1 MDVES
6 LQKSDR
12 RRGSCLDIFFI
23 LSIIF
28 LFVAVAAVAV
38 GGAMFVME
46 VRTKLES
53 KRPAY
58 EFATSRQTGSAPD
71 PAYKVHNF
79 AYLEATSSLR
89 QNITR
94 EECNPLFHHH
104 LNDLCLSPPAGDL
117 KTSTMQWAP
126 VSYGA
131 GNSVG
136 SNFQFDKNQNSL
148 KPVRVGTY
156 FMYIELNFTCTF
168 NCSEGLL
175 IVHVDNKLTCEVKL
189 PADST
194 SVSKKCW
201 TVSQIDGQR
210 LLTQMTLPK
219 EGLENWKL
227 ELTGS
232 GFGMFLVD

>member
-6 LQKSDR
+6 LQKSGR

-53 KRPAY
+53 KRPTYA
-58 EFATSRQTGSAPD
+58 EFETSGQTGPAPE
-71 PAYKVHNF
+71 PVYKVQNF
-79 AYLEATSSLR
+79 AYLEAISS
-89 QNITR
+89 
-94 EECNPLFHHH
+94 E
-104 LNDLCLSPPAGDL
+104 L

-126 VSYGA
+126 VRYGA
-131 GNSVG
+131 GKSVG
-136 SNFQFDKNQNSL
+136 SNFQFDENQNSL
-148 KPVRVGTY
+148 KPVRAGTY

-168 NCSEGLL
+168 NCRESLL
-175 IVHVDNKLTCEVKL
+175 LVHVNNKLTCEVKL

-201 TVSQIDGQR
+201 TVSQVDGER
-210 LLTQMTLPK
+210 LLAQMTLPEK
-219 EGLENWKL
+219 GLENWKL

-232 GFGMFLVD
+232 GFGMFLVDQ